1 MQISDE
7 KFRKKTDKDD
17 ICKQSIE
24 EDEKIPKRKNSRKI
38 SRKSL
43 WIIIA
48 IAAAII
54 IAIIISVVVFL
65 VIKGNKD
72 SEEKKDDQTQ
82 NKNGLEKSGT
92 SGERIG
98 PKEKEFDIVTKAGDL
113 KKISVVQK
121 SKDETKINN
130 QVIISENTRK
140 TDYNI
145 YIISEEDPDEE
156 HSEYY
161 TKMYQGCVSI
171 ISECSSNSGDCQP
184 QPLVDL
190 TIEPKKDNSRNLED
204 TDKMKDS
211 PIALC
216 FFNITDNHIIT
227 SIACHE
233 SFPEWQKN
241 QILLDLYFF

>member
-1 MQISDE
+1 MQISE
-7 KFRKKTDKDD
+7 ENFRKKTDKDD

-156 HSEYY
+156 HIVEI
-161 TKMYQGCVSI
+161 VSL
-171 ISECSSNSGDCQP
+171 S
-184 QPLVDL
+184 L
-190 TIEPKKDNSRNLED
+190 
-204 TDKMKDS
+204 
-211 PIALC
+211 
-216 FFNITDNHIIT
+216 
-227 SIACHE
+227 
-233 SFPEWQKN
+233 
-241 QILLDLYFF
+241 